1 VLFDSPDVSNGSKTL
16 QDGTAD
22 RMSVTPADIDATA
35 KVRAP
40 ISAGSRQRARVG
52 GYVALFLSD
61 AIAIMSGFWA
71 AAELRGSGWLHPGGI
86 NLGLAMLVLYS
97 AVAVNQLA
105 FSIQSLSSVAESI
118 RRALT
123 SLMLASMLILLMLF
137 LLQAGAMI
145 GRGAFV
151 IAVALST
158 IAVGIGRALTNTLY
172 ISKLEGRLVDIL
184 IIVEGVQAP
193 KADPHYRVI
202 DANAVGLRVDLNDPA
217 SLDHMAQLIT
227 PFDRVIVACTPERRQ
242 VWSVALKGTQ
252 VIGELL
258 TPDTEPLGAVG
269 VDEFAGID
277 TLVVS
282 RGPLSLVNRI
292 KKRIFDLAIAVPTLL
307 FLSPLLLV
315 VFVLIRLDSKGPA
328 LFRQLRVGQSNRQFE
343 ILKFRSMHVDQ
354 SDVAGNQSA
363 QRKDSRVTRV
373 GRIIRA
379 TSIDELPQLFNVVR
393 GDMSI
398 VGPRPHALGSLAG
411 DALFWQVDSQYWMRH
426 ALKPGITGL
435 AQIRGHRGATDT
447 RMDLNR
453 RLQSDLEYL
462 NGWRLSRDLAIVIGT
477 IRVLI
482 HPNAY

>member
-1 VLFDSPDVSNGSKTL
+1 
-16 QDGTAD
+16 
-22 RMSVTPADIDATA
+22 MSVTPADIDVTSAALRPVTA
-35 KVRAP
+35 E
-40 ISAGSRQRARVG
+40 SRRRARIG
-52 GYVALFLSD
+52 GYVALLLSD
-61 AIAIMSGFWA
+61 AIAILGGFWA
-71 AAELRGSGWLHPGGI
+71 AAELRGSGWLQPGGI
-86 NLGLAMLVLYS
+86 NLGLAMLVLYG
-97 AVAVNQLA
+97 AMAVNQSA
-105 FSIQSLSSVAESI
+105 FSIQALSSVAESI
-118 RRALT
+118 RRALIA
-123 SLMLASMLILLMLF
+123 LMLASLMVLLMSF

-151 IAVALST
+151 IAVVFST
-158 IAVGIGRALTNTLY
+158 IALGTGRAVTNTLY

-184 IIVEGVQAP
+184 VIVEGVQAP
-193 KADPHYRVI
+193 RASAEYRLI
-202 DANAVGLRVDLNDPA
+202 DANAAGLRVDLDDPA
-217 SLDHMAQLIT
+217 SLDHMAQLIA
-227 PFDRVIVACTPERRQ
+227 PFDRVIVACAPERRQ

-292 KKRIFDLAIAVPTLL
+292 KKRLFDLAIAVPALV
-307 FLSPLLLV
+307 FLSPLLLF
-315 VFVLIRLDSKGPA
+315 VFVAIRLDSKGPA

-354 SDVAGNQSA
+354 LDAAGNQSA
-363 QRKDSRVTRV
+363 QRQDSRVTRV

-398 VGPRPHALGSLAG
+398 VGPRPHALGSRAG
-411 DALFWQVDSQYWMRH
+411 DALFWQIDSKYWMRH

-447 RMDLNR
+447 RLDLER